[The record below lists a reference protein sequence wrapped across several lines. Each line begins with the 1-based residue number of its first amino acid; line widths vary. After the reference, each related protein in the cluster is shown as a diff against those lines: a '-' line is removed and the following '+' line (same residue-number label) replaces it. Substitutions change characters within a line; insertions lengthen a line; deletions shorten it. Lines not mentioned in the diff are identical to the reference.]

1 MNATKITNKN
11 WIANDFI
18 FLSSNMSQ
26 KIQSLI
32 MQLQQ
37 QLGQPLPGAGA
48 HRRLMPEIRRRYP
61 AIPDLSAAM
70 PSSVMALFFEQANDI
85 RLVFIQRPHYNG
97 VHSGQIAFPGGRAEK
112 CDADNCQTAL
122 RETEEETGISAK
134 DIKVIGQLSD
144 LYIPP
149 SNFLVYPFVGYLTHE
164 PHFVPDPV
172 EVQELFTVKLDDL
185 LQPDA
190 IKMRTVTGAD
200 YTAEVPCFFIDNRI
214 IWGATSMILSELIE
228 VIRR

>member
-1 MNATKITNKN
+1 
-11 WIANDFI
+11 
-18 FLSSNMSQ
+18 MSH
-26 KIQSLI
+26 KIQSFITRLH
-32 MQLQQ
+32 Q
-37 QLGQPLPGAGA
+37 QLGEPLPGTGA
-48 HRRLMPEIRRRYP
+48 HQRLMPEIRRRFADTP
-61 AIPDLSAAM
+61 NLSAAI
-70 PSSVMALFFEQANDI
+70 PSSVMVLFFEKAYEI
-85 RLVFIQRPHYNG
+85 RLVFIQRPFYNG
-97 VHSGQIAFPGGRAEK
+97 VHSGQVAFPGGRAEK
-112 CDADNCQTAL
+112 YDADICQTAL

-149 SNFLVYPFVGYLTHE
+149 SNFLVHPFVGYLTHE

-172 EVQELFTVKLDDL
+172 EVQEVFTVKLDDL

-190 IKMRTVTGAD
+190 IKLRTVSGAD
-200 YTAEVPCFFIDNRI
+200 YTADVPCFFIDNRI

>member
-1 MNATKITNKN
+1 MR
-11 WIANDFI
+11 
-18 FLSSNMSQ
+18 
-26 KIQSLI
+26 
-32 MQLQQ
+32 LQQ
-37 QLGQPLPGAGA
+37 QLCQPLPGAGA
-48 HRRLMPEIRRRYP
+48 HQRLMPEIRRRY
-61 AIPDLSAAM
+61 AVSPDLSAAM

-112 CDADNCQTAL
+112 CDADICQTAL

-149 SNFLVYPFVGYLTHE
+149 SNFLVHPFVGYLTHE

-172 EVQELFTVKLDDL
+172 EVQEVFTVKLDDL

-200 YTAEVPCFFIDNRI
+200 YTAEVPCFFVDNRI